1 MAKLF
6 MFAAINSG
14 NRKMNH
20 SAKNITSGVPH
31 PMGCNDSMMSF
42 MSMIMR

>member
-1 MAKLF
+1 
-6 MFAAINSG
+6 MFALINSG
-14 NRKMNH
+14 NQKMNH
-20 SAKNITSGVPH
+20 SAKNITSCVSH